1 MSAANTVCLISEKD
15 EMLQRLARAAPT
27 AVGLWHRA
35 WPLAGVALALILTL
49 AWIGLLGYL
58 FTKLVL

>member
-1 MSAANTVCLISEKD
+1 
-15 EMLQRLARAAPT
+15 MLQRLAKAAPT
-27 AVGLWHRA
+27 AVSLWRRA